1 MPSDLNL
8 KKSWNPKLLKNR
20 EKVWEKEHQIYEEYK
35 RNQQY
40 QAKLQETKEKDE
52 LLSLVDKTKPAK
64 KDTKTDW
71 IYHSPAASGADSLS
85 TANEDVLLGR
95 TRIQEGTIKNDSAK
109 ITTSKIDKV
118 LTTGVTTARPDK
130 SEPEQLSKTDP
141 LYAIKLQQLKRKEL
155 MEKQRKIDKY
165 KKRETER
172 KGKHRHSH
180 HHHRH
185 HHRHDDYKS
194 SDEPKR
200 SS

>member
-20 EKVWEKEHQIYEEYK
+20 EKIWEKEHQIFEEYK

-40 QAKLQETKEKDE
+40 QAKLQENKEKDD
-52 LLSLVDKTKPAK
+52 LLSLVDKTKPPK

-71 IYHSPAASGADSLS
+71 MYHSPVSSEADSS
-85 TANEDVLLGR
+85 SKANQDILLGR
-95 TRIQEGTIKNDSAK
+95 TRIQEGAFNSNNAKNA
-109 ITTSKIDKV
+109 TSKLDKV
-118 LTTGVTTARPDK
+118 LKTGDSSADRPEKTETA
-130 SEPEQLSKTDP
+130 QLSKTDP

-165 KKRETER
+165 KKGQTER
-172 KGKHRHSH
+172 KGKHRHSSHHH

-185 HHRHDDYKS
+185 SDYKS
-194 SDEPKR
+194 SDRPK
-200 SS
+200 